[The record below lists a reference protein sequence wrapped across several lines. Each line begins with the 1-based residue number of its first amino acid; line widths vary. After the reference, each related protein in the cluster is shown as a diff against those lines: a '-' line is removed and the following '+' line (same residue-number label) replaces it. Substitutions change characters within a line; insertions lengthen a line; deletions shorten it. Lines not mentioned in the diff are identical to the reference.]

1 MPEPASGLW
10 RSQDMVLLQLHMQRE
25 AAHDT
30 IFKLGQL
37 GCVQFRDMNPNT
49 SAFQRL
55 FTGDVRRCEESERR
69 LRYFEDQ
76 LKRAKDS
83 THVTTVVDSAT
94 GETLDSL
101 EPKLEAMESELK
113 DLNSKWEQLL
123 VQKNSMKEHY
133 EVLTQ
138 PPSFFRGEDDAGH
151 LQVAHQAD
159 DASEPQG
166 FRQGGLRYLTGVIS
180 SDRAALFERL
190 VYRATRGNMFMRT
203 VTAKEQFED
212 PATGDMVEKTV
223 FVVFFSAQRAFDKIK
238 KLCESM
244 QATLYPYNIDSPQEV
259 QQTTLKVSDTMRDL
273 DTTIK
278 VTKDVRADIVEK
290 VKQNLF
296 LWKKTVLVEKSV
308 YDVLNQLSFKG
319 QTVVAECWAPKEDL
333 DNVQRALVEA
343 EKSSG
348 AQVQSFMDPIE
359 THDQPPTY
367 FKTNSFTKIH
377 QSIVDSYGIAR
388 YKEINPAVFSC
399 MTFPFLF
406 GIMYGDIGHG
416 FIITLVAALFI
427 WKEKQLLASNI
438 NEIIAMVFGG
448 RYILILMGLFAI
460 YTGFLYNDFFG
471 MMISPFGENTFWVFP
486 HDKEEWK
493 TMCGDD
499 YNYWFGGKEA
509 NALQACKVI
518 GGSPYI
524 LGIDPNWCETEN
536 KLEFYNSLKMK
547 MAVILGVIQMSGGLV
562 LSLLNHI
569 YFKDMKHV
577 WFGFVPEIIFLI
589 FTFGYMC
596 FMILVKWN
604 TDWSERFRTEIDLP
618 GASTPGP
625 HFLRAPSLLEAQ
637 TNFFLM
643 PGSIE
648 TDAYV
653 FVGAGFQN
661 MVQVGLLL
669 CSLVAVPLLL
679 IPIPVIEYLHN
690 KHTSYG
696 ELAEHHEVQGLMHIQ
711 DLSSS
716 SESRNVGGDDEHPAA
731 EQHEAFDMS
740 EVVIKQVI
748 HTIEFVLG
756 CVSNTASYLRL
767 WALSLAHAQLSEVF
781 WNFAMIMPLSMDK
794 GTGVFAFVGFAVWF
808 FASLMVLC
816 GMESLSAFLHALR
829 LHWVEFQ
836 NKFYFGDGTQFVPY
850 NIKDI
855 DELAKPDI
863 ATE

>member
-30 IFKLGQL
+30 ILKLGHL

-69 LRYFEDQ
+69 LRYFEEQ
-76 LKRAKDS
+76 LKRAKGHK
-83 THVTTVVDSAT
+83 HVTCLVDGTHS
-94 GETLDSL
+94 ETLDSL
-101 EPKLEAMESELK
+101 EPKLESLESELR

-123 VQKNSMKEHY
+123 SQKNSMKEHS
-133 EVLTQ
+133 EILTQ
-138 PPSFFRGEDDAGH
+138 PPSFFRGDDEGFSTSTA
-151 LQVAHQAD
+151 AAAD
-159 DASEPQG
+159 EG
-166 FRQGGLRYLTGVIS
+166 TTFRVGGLRYLTGVIN

-203 VTAKEQFED
+203 TPAKEQFED
-212 PATGDMVEKTV
+212 PATGELVEKTV

-244 QATLYPYNIDSPQEV
+244 LATLYPYNIDSPQEV
-259 QQTTLKVSDTMRDL
+259 QQTTLKVMDTIRDL
-273 DTTIK
+273 ETTIK
-278 VTKDVRADIVEK
+278 GTEDVREDILEK
-290 VKQNLF
+290 VKTNLY
-296 LWKKTVLVEKSV
+296 LWKKTVLIEKSV
-308 YDVLNQLSFKG
+308 YDVLNMLAFKG

-333 DNVQRALVEA
+333 AHVQTALSEA
-343 EKSSG
+343 EQTSG
-348 AQVQSFMDPIE
+348 AQVQSFME
-359 THDQPPTY
+359 TIDTRDQPPTY

-416 FIITLVAALFI
+416 FIITLVAAFFI
-427 WKEKQLLASNI
+427 LREKQLMESGL

-448 RYILILMGLFAI
+448 RYILILMGIFAI

-471 MMISPFGENTFWVFP
+471 MMISPFGENTFWTFP
-486 HDKEEWK
+486 VSKEAWASDCSDE
-493 TMCGDD
+493 
-499 YNYWFGGKEA
+499 YNYWFA
-509 NALQACKVI
+509 NKTAGVLQACKVND
-518 GGSPYI
+518 GSPYI
-524 LGIDPNWCETEN
+524 FGIDPNWCETEN

-547 MAVILGVIQMSGGLV
+547 MAVILGVIQMSGGLL
-562 LSLLNHI
+562 LSLLNHV

-577 WFGFVPEIIFLI
+577 WFGFIPEVIFLW

-596 FMILVKWN
+596 LMIIIKWN
-604 TDWSERFRTEIDLP
+604 TDWPQRFRTTIELDKP
-618 GASTPGP
+618 GV
-625 HFLRAPSLLEAQ
+625 HYLNAPSLLEAQ
-637 TNFFLM
+637 TNFFLS
-643 PGSIE
+643 PGSIAQ
-648 TDAYV
+648 DAYV
-653 FVGAGFQN
+653 FVGADFQN
-661 MVQVGLLL
+661 AVQSFLLL
-669 CSLVAVPLLL
+669 CCLLAVPLLL
-679 IPIPVIEYLHN
+679 IPIPVIEYLHH
-690 KHTSYG
+690 KHTAYG
-696 ELAEHHEVQGLMHIQ
+696 ELEEATAAT
-711 DLSSS
+711 
-716 SESRNVGGDDEHPAA
+716 GGDEEP
-731 EQHEAFDMS
+731 HEKEDHEPFDMS

-781 WNFAMIMPLSMDK
+781 WNFAMIMPIMQDSGSGIFCFL
-794 GTGVFAFVGFAVWF
+794 GFAVWF
-808 FASLMVLC
+808 AASLMVLC

-850 NIKDI
+850 NIK
-855 DELAKPDI
+855 EFHEMAKPNVSG
-863 ATE
+863 EE